1 MYIERRSL
9 FDVGTGVLACPFKS
23 HKKGTVKKLFFTVPV
38 ELKGIGKRLQNEETE
53 PKPSVSGYPKVYA
66 IHREAKFIRSKK
78 AQKKRKY
85 YIKM

>member
-1 MYIERRSL
+1 MSPL
-9 FDVGTGVLACPFKS
+9 
-23 HKKGTVKKLFFTVPV
+23 KGAVNFTVPV
-38 ELKGIGKRLQNEETE
+38 EFKGIGKRLQNGETE
-53 PKPSVSGYPKVYA
+53 PKPLVSGYPKVYA

>member
-1 MYIERRSL
+1 MRVNAPLEII
-9 FDVGTGVLACPFKS
+9 VLKLALVTT
-23 HKKGTVKKLFFTVPV
+23 KGTVKKLFFTVPV